1 MRPQASG
8 IRRGRLRL
16 QASLMTAALAG
27 AIACGPAV
35 PRTSPGVSVPG
46 APITIDVTPVLLDP
60 ADSSTVAIGDFA
72 YAGGLALTSAQ
83 TDLLHGLSDV
93 VITGTDRLMAVGDEG
108 VLLRAR
114 LVHDRADRLVG
125 IADARVALLAGEDGK
140 PLSSKA
146 DADAEGLAVLAN
158 GDYLVSFERRH
169 RVWLYPASGEPPR
182 PVPSPTAA
190 FPSNG
195 GMEALAA
202 DADAGPDAYVVGAEE
217 TGETWTCRLS
227 VPTCAAGPTID
238 KPDEF
243 GLVAITR
250 LPGRRTAVLLRAFD
264 RVRGNRIT
272 LQVFQSGRV
281 IGRMDMARPMTI
293 DNFEGLAAVAR
304 PDGRVRFYLLSDDN
318 FSTTQRTLLLAFDW
332 QPR

>member
-8 IRRGRLRL
+8 IRRGRVRL
-16 QASLMTAALAG
+16 QAWLMTAAAAG
-27 AIACGPAV
+27 AMACAPAA
-35 PRTSPGVSVPG
+35 PRTNPDVPVPG
-46 APITIDVTPVLLDP
+46 TPVTIAVTPVLLDP
-60 ADSSTVAIGDFA
+60 ADSSKVAIGDFA

-108 VLLRAR
+108 VVLRAR

-169 RVWLYPASGEPPR
+169 RVWLYPASGAPPR

-195 GMEALAA
+195 GMEALGA
-202 DADAGPDAYVVGAEE
+202 DPGAGTDAYVVGAEE

-227 VPTCAAGPTID
+227 APVCIAGPTID

-250 LPGRRTAVLLRAFD
+250 LPGARTAVLLRTFD
-264 RVRGNRIT
+264 RARGNRIA
-272 LQVFQSGRV
+272 LQVFEANRV
-281 IGRMDMARPMTI
+281 IGRLDMARPMTI
-293 DNFEGLAAVAR
+293 DNFEGLAAVPR
-304 PDGRVRFYLLSDDN
+304 SDGRIRFYLLSDDN
-318 FSTTQRTLLLAFDW
+318 VSTTQRTLLLAFDW